1 MPTATTTA
9 RGRCSARRCTCSA
22 NWASLLASGD
32 ATGYRGRE
40 NAADG
45 GTQPS
50 GWPNRRVAA
59 PGWPARPP
67 RPPRRLGPAPQAS
80 GVGHP
85 GWRPLASRSSK
96 PATVGRDGSSRRWLP
111 ALVLMLAVLVAGL
124 TLGRALWPG
133 AATPRVVRGTITAV
147 GPERTQ
153 IGPMPDGHRDP
164 DPLPSLR
171 ERVTDWRY
179 GFRNTFTGYEVGGV
193 PWADAEGAWAG
204 RPTGGARS
212 GPGAARRRR
221 PPRRSGRRLVAL
233 PIAGSSR
240 LRQQLAPRLR
250 TEPLATRLG

>member
-1 MPTATTTA
+1 MSRSRARAGRGGLRIIVWTRGRCVPSSSWTMPTATTTA

-50 GWPNRRVAA
+50 GWPNRRFAA

-67 RPPRRLGPAPQAS
+67 RPPRRFGPAPQAS

-133 AATPRVVRGTITAV
+133 AATPRVVCGTITAV

-164 DPLPSLR
+164 DPCRGCVS
-171 ERVTDWRY
+171 
-179 GFRNTFTGYEVGGV
+179 
-193 PWADAEGAWAG
+193 A
-204 RPTGGARS
+204 
-212 GPGAARRRR
+212 
-221 PPRRSGRRLVAL
+221 
-233 PIAGSSR
+233 
-240 LRQQLAPRLR
+240 
-250 TEPLATRLG
+250 